1 MKDIPSYRL
10 NFMNEVH
17 PDELTYTYRP
27 FAAYKDKKLK
37 NPFSGCAVL
46 YDDYGRLSFK
56 RYYIEGLPEG
66 PEIEYWKNGNLMS
79 KRNFKKGK
87 LHGLWEEYWEN
98 GKLSFR
104 KNFKKDKLDG
114 LWEKYNLNGNLILK
128 FTYKDDVLDGPY
140 ERYSSKTGRIKE
152 KGTYYGGTKVVDNVF
167 E

>member
-87 LHGLWEEYWEN
+87 LHGLWE
-98 GKLSFR
+98 
-104 KNFKKDKLDG
+104 
-114 LWEKYNLNGNLILK
+114 KYNLNGNLILK

-140 ERYSSKTGRIKE
+140 ERYSPKTGRIKE